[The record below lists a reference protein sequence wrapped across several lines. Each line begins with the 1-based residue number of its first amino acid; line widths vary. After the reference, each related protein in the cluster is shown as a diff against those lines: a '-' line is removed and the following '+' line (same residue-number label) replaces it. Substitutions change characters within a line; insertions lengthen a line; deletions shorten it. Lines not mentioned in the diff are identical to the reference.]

1 MTPSLIRRRHR
12 WYSPL
17 SIVRSIW
24 LRPRV
29 YTACVAGLLAFFL
42 LPGDLKLSLREAIA
56 WNIAGGIYLV
66 LAISLMLR
74 QNIETIRRH
83 AGRQDDSGLLILIF
97 ILVAI
102 ASSFAAIAGLLSD
115 AKEATSVVKVEHA
128 LFAGL
133 TIIMSWTVTQVV
145 FAIHYAHQYYR
156 PEGSQSDAPN
166 GLRFPDTPDP
176 DYWDFLYFSISFGA
190 ASQTA
195 DVEIRSRALR
205 RLVTLHAVVSFF
217 FNTMVLAL
225 TINLGA
231 SLIG

>member
-1 MTPSLIRRRHR
+1 MPSLIRRRR

-17 SIVRSIW
+17 SIVRSMW

-29 YTACVAGLLAFFL
+29 YLAFIIGIATLLL
-42 LPGDLKLSLREAIA
+42 LPPTLKLSLREAIA
-56 WNIAGGIYLV
+56 WDVAGTVYLI
-66 LAISLMLR
+66 LAVRLMLR
-74 QNIETIRRH
+74 QDVEVLRRH
-83 AGRQDDSGLLILIF
+83 AARQDDSGILILIF

-102 ASSFAAIAGLLSD
+102 ASSFAGIAGLLSD
-115 AKEATSVVKVEHA
+115 AKDATSAVKLEHA

-156 PEGSQSDAPN
+156 PESAQNDAAQ
-166 GLRFPDTPDP
+166 GLRFPGTETP

-190 ASQTA
+190 ASQTS
-195 DVEIRSRALR
+195 DVDVCSRALR